1 MAQESLGYVQLIWD
15 CTHCGSA
22 NPGPFAFCS
31 GCGAGMPPGAA
42 FRKAAQDVFIQ
53 DLNEIEKARGGA
65 DRYCGYCGGR
75 NPGSAVN
82 CTACGGDLDPAHAR
96 AAGQVV
102 GALQTEAAPDVMCP
116 TCGRTNPALALKCSG
131 CGLAL
136 PGHEQAETTAVAANK
151 RSLTP
156 LIIFGILALAVI
168 TGVYFLFIK
177 TTDIAGS
184 VTERE
189 WLAQV
194 GILEYVSRSAEDWH
208 DEVPEGAERVS
219 CAPKV
224 RSESG
229 DPVDGAEKVCGTPYT
244 KDLGNGYAEAVQ
256 DCVFLVKEDWC
267 EYNYSTWEEVDR
279 IQGSGSTLPVIWPVP
294 QLTAGQKQGDSQV
307 DYRVYFDS
315 SGKKYTYSV
324 KDENTWSTFTPGSDW
339 SLSVNA
345 LGGVVGVDK
354 R

>member
-1 MAQESLGYVQLIWD
+1 MAQESLGYIQLIWD
-15 CTHCGSA
+15 CSHCGSA

-31 GCGAGMPPGAA
+31 GCGASMPLEAE

-65 DRYCGYCGGR
+65 DCYCGYCGTR
-75 NPGSAVN
+75 NAGSAAA
-82 CTACGGDLDPAHAR
+82 CIACGGDMDPAHAR
-96 AAGQVV
+96 TAGLVV
-102 GALQTEAAPDVMCP
+102 GALQTEAAPDVICP
-116 TCGRTNPALALKCSG
+116 TCGRSNPGLTLKCSG

-136 PGHEQAETTAVAANK
+136 PGHKQADTTPVTVNK

-156 LIIFGILALAVI
+156 LIVFSILALAVI

-177 TTDIAGS
+177 TSDIAGT

-194 GILEYVSRSAEDWH
+194 GILEYVSHRAEDWH
-208 DEVPEGAERVS
+208 DELPEGAEQIS

-256 DCVFLVKEDWC
+256 DCVFLVEEDWC
-267 EYNYSTWEEVDR
+267 SYNYFAWEEVDR
-279 IQGSGSTLPVIWPVP
+279 IEGSGSTLPVIWPVP
-294 QLTAGQKQGDSQV
+294 QLSRDQKQGDSQV
-307 DYRVYFDS
+307 VYRVFFDAG
-315 SGKKYTYSV
+315 GKQYTYGMEEE
-324 KDENTWSTFTPGSDW
+324 DDWSAFMPGSEW
-339 SLSVNA
+339 NLAVNA
-345 LGGVVGVDK
+345 LGGVVSVEQ